1 MAIATELLTTTEA
14 ARRMGVNDET
24 VRRYIKDG
32 TLPALTTAGGHYRLR
47 PADITAYLTGQGLTA
62 ASGPVAIAVVHHAG
76 GVGKTTTALNLGHS
90 LARAGRRVLLVD
102 LDPQADLSERLDQVP
117 GTPSLAAVLLGKVT
131 GPPAVVTCR
140 WPNTDTTL
148 DLIPGA
154 LEEMAD
160 VEMLLG
166 AVQMREQR
174 LARALAPLQKLYDVI
189 LFDCP
194 PSLSLLTTNAFWA
207 ADQALVP
214 LQAQDKALRQLP
226 KILNSIS
233 QVQQFRDGPPALL
246 GVLLTMTAP
255 NRMSREVEQGLREAY
270 GDQVF
275 DVTIPQRTR
284 MAEDARWAAP
294 VALFAP
300 KDGAE
305 AYHALAQEVIQRA
318 RA

>member
-1 MAIATELLTTTEA
+1 MAVATELLTTTEA
-14 ARRMGVNDET
+14 ARRMGVDDET
-24 VRRYIKDG
+24 VRRYIKAG

-47 PADITAYLTGQGLTA
+47 SADITAYLSAQGLTA
-62 ASGPVAIAVVHHAG
+62 VTGPVAIAVVHHAG
-76 GVGKTTTALNLGHS
+76 GVGKTTTTLNLGHS

-117 GTPSLAAVLLGKVT
+117 GTPSLAAVLLGKAA
-131 GPPAVVTCR
+131 GPPARVTCH
-140 WPNTDTTL
+140 WSNSDVTM
-148 DLIPGA
+148 DLIAGR

-160 VEMLLG
+160 VEPQLI

-174 LARALAPLQKLYDVI
+174 LARAIAPLRKAYDVI

-214 LQAQDKALRQLP
+214 MQAQDKALRQLP
-226 KILNSIS
+226 KILGSIS
-233 QVQQFRDGPPALL
+233 EVQQFREGPPALL
-246 GVLLTMTAP
+246 GVLLTMTTN
-255 NRMSREVEQGLREAY
+255 NRMSREVEQALREAY

-284 MAEDARWAAP
+284 MAEDARWNAP

-305 AYHALAQEVIQRA
+305 AYHALAQEVIHRA